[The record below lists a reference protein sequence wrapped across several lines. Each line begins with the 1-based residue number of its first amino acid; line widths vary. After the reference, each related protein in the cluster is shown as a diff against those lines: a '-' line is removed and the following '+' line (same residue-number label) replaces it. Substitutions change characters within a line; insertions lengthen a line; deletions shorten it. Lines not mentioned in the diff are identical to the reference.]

1 MVIKNQTLQSQLPR
15 IPHERDLRLQSLPC
29 SNLSNFCTSP
39 VFLVNL
45 ACGSQ
50 TWRNVI
56 LEGSR
61 RTLRATEAQK
71 MCPRGT
77 YLTPLDCYNISAQC
91 KCERCPSGEFQ
102 AEPTLETEC
111 SRCSHCEPKYGQT
124 TLRNCTALRDA
135 KCGCEPGHYKI
146 PDSIPGMNIFTCK
159 PCLRCASLNRKTQQN
174 CSEERDAMC
183 GECQP
188 GFCPSGAERCQ
199 PCPRTMA
206 QKYFSTAGPPFR
218 VTRSFIQTSQTP
230 GVETCGK
237 DCQSAAISCGI
248 LLLVLPA
255 CFVLCWKRSRW
266 TRASFPGGAGSKV
279 LPEQSCLAAP
289 VNLAGHS
296 LTTETEGGFPRGGS
310 LQQGRKLYAVI
321 DAVPVRRWKEFVRGL
336 GLWDREI
343 ELVEVEHSQ
352 FREQQY
358 EMLKRWCQKEGASAG
373 TIFAVLEEMHLGGC
387 AQELRE
393 QLAQLHRPLRSP

>member
-237 DCQSAAISCGI
+237 DCQSAA
-248 LLLVLPA
+248 
-255 CFVLCWKRSRW
+255 
-266 TRASFPGGAGSKV
+266 
-279 LPEQSCLAAP
+279 P